1 MIAFDRM
8 DDPQHRTGEPAEAA
22 ARPRRSRGIVV
33 RALGWM
39 AIFVCLVLA
48 VGFGFFVRDVLR
60 PVPLAGARADAI
72 VVLTGGSQ
80 RIADA
85 IDLLA
90 EGRGRRLLIS
100 GVNVRVTRDEMIRTS
115 PEHRAWFECCIDL
128 DYRARNT
135 VGNAIETRRWLRGHD
150 YRSVLV
156 VTSAYHMPRSLV
168 ELSHALPGVR
178 FLAHPVGLDTVP
190 AGWWRDPPTLR
201 LLAVE
206 YVKYVVASLRTRLES
221 DPEHSRFA
229 VVMGGRRPVTGAPLG
244 L

>member
-1 MIAFDRM
+1 MTVLERM
-8 DDPQHRTGEPAEAA
+8 NHLPDTTRGDPRPV
-22 ARPRRSRGIVV
+22 ARVSRVRRLAV
-33 RALGWM
+33 RL
-39 AIFVCLVLA
+39 VSVLA
-48 VGFGFFVRDVLR
+48 IVGLAGLAGGFALFVRDVLQ
-60 PVPLAGARADAI
+60 PQGPPATRADGI
-72 VVLTGGSQ
+72 VVLTGGAQ

-85 IDLLA
+85 IELLA

-135 VGNAIETRRWLRGHD
+135 VGNAIETRRWLREHS

-168 ELSHALPGVR
+168 ELSHALPGIR
-178 FLAHPVGLDTVP
+178 FIAHPVGRDAVP
-190 AGWWRDPPTLR
+190 SDWWRDLPTLR
-201 LLAVE
+201 LLGVE
-206 YVKYVVASLRTRLES
+206 YVKYVVASVRTRLEG
-221 DPEHSRFA
+221 DPEQSRFA
-229 VVMGGRRPVTGAPLG
+229 VVIGGRKPTTGAPLG